1 MRLSLSHCTIFACL
15 SIFFSAP
22 HTIPG
27 MSDTAQAQSVQIGPG
42 GVRITPDRDHRRDH
56 RRDDWRISEREAVR
70 IARRQGLVDVNR
82 VARAGREWRVSGI
95 NRRGHRM
102 NVIIDARSGR
112 ILRTVRMR

>member
-15 SIFFSAP
+15 SIFFAAP

-27 MSDTAQAQSVQIGPG
+27 MRDTAQAQSVQIGPG
-42 GVRITPDRDHRRDH
+42 GVRITPDRNHRRG
-56 RRDDWRISEREAVR
+56 DWRISEREAVR

-102 NVIIDARSGR
+102 RVIIDARSGR